1 MQGVLTALFHAKTSK
16 IFAHFQGVM
25 VPGWNTV
32 LSSGWHNLKGT
43 ERFICELHNGSAS
56 CATALLVE
64 NGRVA

>member
-32 LSSGWHNLKGT
+32 LSSGWHK
-43 ERFICELHNGSAS
+43 RH
-56 CATALLVE
+56 VE
-64 NGRVA
+64 VYL